1 MNLSYIYI
9 HTYTKNLTL
18 VVLKQDQIWYK
29 YRFCNII
36 LAMHCLRVGSTH
48 LTVPKGTGTQLTVA
62 FVPFP
67 VLARLTQL
75 TDNLQKV
82 KSPNIL

>member
-1 MNLSYIYI
+1 
-9 HTYTKNLTL
+9 
-18 VVLKQDQIWYK
+18 
-29 YRFCNII
+29 
-36 LAMHCLRVGSTH
+36 MHCLRVGSTH